1 MGHGVCCEQS
11 RCAQHGSGG
20 YQAARGDK
28 VDTKS
33 SPGE

>member
-1 MGHGVCCEQS
+1 MDHGVHCEQS
-11 RCAQHGSGG
+11 RCAQHGSRGD
-20 YQAARGDK
+20 QAARGDK